1 MFVFQLY
8 LFTKSEYVDRRKVAE
23 AVKLPPEEVKEIL
36 CSVACLQSNKKWSLL
51 IPPDPDFDA
60 KYPDIVQRQNL
71 FWEAR
76 QKQFND
82 MLCGE
87 QITLKRQRKKS
98 QRDSCSSDGGMPS
111 PKIRTNSIS
120 SNHLQL
126 HKDSSAG
133 SDNESGSDLKKNH
146 KKNAAPGG
154 SCGKKSKHSPSALSS
169 FNFSDNH
176 RVS

>member
-1 MFVFQLY
+1 MFQLY
-8 LFTKSEYVDRRKVAE
+8 LFTKSDYVDRRKVAE

-36 CSVACLQSNKKWSLL
+36 SSVACLQPNKKWSLF
-51 IPPDPDFDA
+51 ISPDPEFDA
-60 KYPDIVQRQNL
+60 KYPDIVQRQNH

-76 QKQFND
+76 QKQFNE
-82 MLCGE
+82 MLSGE

-120 SNHLQL
+120 NHLQL
-126 HKDSSAG
+126 HKDSSAS

-146 KKNAAPGG
+146 KKNAVSG
-154 SCGKKSKHSPSALSS
+154 SNCGKKSKHSPSGLSS